1 MGTES
6 KFSPERFKETAKRLR
21 SKIDRDNEIHRTIAE
36 LPGQLD
42 KMAIHLTKVVRRF
55 VDVITAQHYQM
66 LGARLKRMEK
76 VAGDEGLPEEYLRL
90 LEGIS
95 EVANENYGSLEKLE
109 AAIKALDDFE
119 IKIGN

>member
-1 MGTES
+1 
-6 KFSPERFKETAKRLR
+6 
-21 SKIDRDNEIHRTIAE
+21 
-36 LPGQLD
+36 
-42 KMAIHLTKVVRRF
+42 
-55 VDVITAQHYQM
+55 M

-76 VAGDEGLPEEYLRL
+76 VAGNEGLPEEYLRL